1 MASVWPAVKV
11 DEINFYL
18 QLLCSLWQ
26 CLPVMNE
33 APSEARKTMV
43 SATCKFVLLSHALI
57 LYVLLI
63 LKSYSDIRWLTNF
76 SRGHYSKATN
86 QQTCSKILDPIQR
99 SFFRSFGKGWKHS
112 DHFSDHSK
120 RICADPDPFSDP
132 FWSQELKACRQISFG
147 NGSKSGNYITSL
159 DSKKIGYS

>member
-1 MASVWPAVKV
+1 MHCHSTRTPEVNSMSFKIVIIFYAFYCTYITLRPPSMASVWPAVKV

-76 SRGHYSKATN
+76 SRGHYSKATY
-86 QQTCSKILDPIQR
+86 QYTYRAPQVVVHL
-99 SFFRSFGKGWKHS
+99 GWVDS
-112 DHFSDHSK
+112 D
-120 RICADPDPFSDP
+120 
-132 FWSQELKACRQISFG
+132 L
-147 NGSKSGNYITSL
+147 GSSPGWRAATVATYCPGRVL
-159 DSKKIGYS
+159 EHL